1 MNLFEISIMSALDLL
16 GYIIISS
23 KLVSDRIEDGNLNKC
38 KWILYILLLSISMG
52 IVGIL
57 ELGIYNV
64 IIGSIISMILIYLLY
79 KKNIKDTVY
88 LYILSTIILLLIQ
101 YAIITL
107 LTSLGVN
114 MDLNF
119 RSGLIAQFTMIS
131 IALVI
136 KIYLPINFLY
146 NDMYINNK
154 IIKYLIL
161 NIFAILFSILLYRYM
176 DMEGVLKDI
185 IVVATLSM
193 TIIYINFFLMNNGI
207 RNQIEEQKLL
217 TFEKYLPVIDEL
229 MSEIRAK
236 QHEFDNHIQ
245 ALSMIA
251 TTSEDYET
259 IMDSM
264 KKYIKDIESFTD
276 TTNLIKLNNKVL
288 AGFLYSKLK
297 KSKEMNIKFLVNIK
311 DFGFKTNLKDYELIE
326 VIGNLI
332 DNGFETGVIDN
343 IVYLELTGE
352 KDMSVIE
359 VKNKHSYLGHDS
371 INKIMKVGY
380 STKLKHGRGYGLPN
394 MKKIISKYGGRIE
407 VSNQS
412 IRDENFVVFKVLL
425 SGI

>member
-1 MNLFEISIMSALDLL
+1 
-16 GYIIISS
+16 
-23 KLVSDRIEDGNLNKC
+23 
-38 KWILYILLLSISMG
+38 
-52 IVGIL
+52 
-57 ELGIYNV
+57 
-64 IIGSIISMILIYLLY
+64 
-79 KKNIKDTVY
+79 
-88 LYILSTIILLLIQ
+88 
-101 YAIITL
+101 
-107 LTSLGVN
+107 
-114 MDLNF
+114 
-119 RSGLIAQFTMIS
+119 
-131 IALVI
+131 
-136 KIYLPINFLY
+136 
-146 NDMYINNK
+146 MYINNK